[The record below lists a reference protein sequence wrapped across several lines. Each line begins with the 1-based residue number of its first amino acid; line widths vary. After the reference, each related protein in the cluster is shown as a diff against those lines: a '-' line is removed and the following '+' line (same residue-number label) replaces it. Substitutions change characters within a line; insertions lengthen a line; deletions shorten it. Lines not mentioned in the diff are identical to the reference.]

1 MKNILSEITEQEKNR
16 ILEMHRKSTSR
27 FYLNEQN
34 SFNINQTSGSGK
46 GATLEITTM
55 FKNIGLGDT
64 HTNQVSKQYA
74 EELKIKPEL
83 KKDKI
88 DTLMT
93 LLNDLIKKENETRD
107 QKDKISNYDINA
119 NLKPAAEA
127 LIDNFS

>member
-34 SFNINQTSGSGK
+34 PFNINQTSGSGK

-55 FKNIGLGDT
+55 FKNIGLGDP
-64 HTNQVSKQYA
+64 HTNEVSKKYA

-88 DTLMT
+88 NTLIT
-93 LLNDLIKKENETRD
+93 LLNDLIKKENETRE